1 MTKAS
6 KTTKTRLSV
15 DEWVDAGIEL
25 LADEGLAAVKID
37 RLCKQLGVT
46 KGSFYWH
53 FADLAAFLAALA
65 ERWGELRDARKAAFA
80 EIAEVEPRARVA
92 EMMELLLDPGEWSL
106 ERAVREWAR
115 TDESVRDRVNRSD
128 KWVFAEVR
136 RALLELG
143 FDKEDADIRA
153 RGLFFVGVGFI
164 HAAEPRQRGGQKQRD
179 RLVEIFTS

>member
-1 MTKAS
+1 M
-6 KTTKTRLSV
+6 TKTRLSV

-53 FADLAAFLAALA
+53 FSDLAAFLAALA
-65 ERWGELRDARKAAFA
+65 DRWGELRDARRAAFDELA
-80 EIAEVEPRARVA
+80 ELQPRERIAT
-92 EMMELLLDPGEWSL
+92 MMELLLDPDEWAL

-115 TDESVRDRVNRSD
+115 TDESVRERVNRSD
-128 KWVFAEVR
+128 RWVFVEVR
-136 RALLELG
+136 KALLELG

-153 RGLFFVGVGFI
+153 RGLFFTGVGFI
-164 HAAEPRQRGGQKQRD
+164 HAAEPRQRGGTRQRD
-179 RLVEIFTS
+179 RLIEILTS

>member
-1 MTKAS
+1 M
-6 KTTKTRLSV
+6 TKTRLSV

-53 FADLAAFLAALA
+53 FSDLAAFLAALA
-65 ERWGELRDARKAAFA
+65 DRWGELRDARRAAFTELA
-80 EIAEVEPRARVA
+80 DLPPRERIAT
-92 EMMELLLDPGEWSL
+92 MMELLLDPDEWAL

-115 TDESVRDRVNRSD
+115 TDESVRERVNRSD
-128 KWVFAEVR
+128 RWVFVEVR
-136 RALLELG
+136 KALLELG

-153 RGLFFVGVGFI
+153 RGLFFTGVGFI

-179 RLVEIFTS
+179 RLVEILTS

>member
-1 MTKAS
+1 HADVRGYGLHAPSTVRAHLPPPPSLPHHRGLGRDPAPQDRARAVPGSRMTKTS
-6 KTTKTRLSV
+6 KTTKPRLSV

-53 FADLAAFLAALA
+53 FSDLAAFLAALA

-80 EIAEVEPRARVA
+80 EIAGHEPRARIA
-92 EMMELLLDPGEWSL
+92 EMIELLLDPDEWTL

-115 TDESVRDRVNRSD
+115 
-128 KWVFAEVR
+128 
-136 RALLELG
+136 
-143 FDKEDADIRA
+143 
-153 RGLFFVGVGFI
+153 
-164 HAAEPRQRGGQKQRD
+164 
-179 RLVEIFTS
+179 

>member
-1 MTKAS
+1 M
-6 KTTKTRLSV
+6 TKTRLSV

-53 FADLAAFLAALA
+53 FSDLAAFLAALA
-65 ERWGELRDARKAAFA
+65 DRWGELRDARRAAFA
-80 EIAEVEPRARVA
+80 ELAELPPRERIAT
-92 EMMELLLDPGEWSL
+92 MMELLLDPDEWAL

-115 TDESVRDRVNRSD
+115 TDESVRERVNRSD
-128 KWVFAEVR
+128 RWVFVEVR
-136 RALLELG
+136 KALLELG
-143 FDKEDADIRA
+143 FDKDDADIRA
-153 RGLFFVGVGFI
+153 RGLFFTGVGFI

-179 RLVEIFTS
+179 RLVEILTS